1 MSCGN
6 PYKHMLQ
13 NAFHSFLCIFTVIDS
28 NSRALNDEK
37 WNVCN
42 LGFVPL
48 FQSHQKKFSIFII
61 NK

>member
-28 NSRALNDEK
+28 NSRALNDEQME
-37 WNVCN
+37 CMQF
-42 LGFVPL
+42 GICSSVPKPSEEIL
-48 FQSHQKKFSIFII
+48 YFHY
-61 NK
+61 